1 MREVE
6 HEYLVSVVSQVD
18 AEGAH
23 AMEDKFHGGQ
33 EVIEHCRLPKST
45 EVKFNHRIK
54 GTIELFEAS
63 SLILYCN

>member
-45 EVKFNHRIK
+45 GQVQPQDKRHYR
-54 GTIELFEAS
+54 AV
-63 SLILYCN
+63 

>member
-23 AMEDKFHGGQ
+23 AMEDKLHGGQ

-45 EVKFNHRIK
+45 EQR
-54 GTIELFEAS
+54 S
-63 SLILYCN
+63 SSTTG